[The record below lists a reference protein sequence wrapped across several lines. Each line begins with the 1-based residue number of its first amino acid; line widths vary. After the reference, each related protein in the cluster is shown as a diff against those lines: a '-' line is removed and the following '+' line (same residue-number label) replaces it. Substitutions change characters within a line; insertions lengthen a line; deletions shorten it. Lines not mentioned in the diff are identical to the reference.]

1 MSYQIPLQPSL
12 CCTDKLQS
20 DPLRLSKFLLTTA
33 VSRGVH
39 LHQPFQPISINLD
52 STGNLSTITL
62 VSSSE
67 PSQTVALLC
76 SRIIITAG
84 AWTPRVIR
92 TLFPHSTTYLPIT
105 SLAGH
110 SLVLRSPRWRQG
122 DEDGS
127 ANGHNQSGL
136 GAQISKEEGCHAVFT
151 TEPSGWSPELF
162 SRAGGEIYI
171 AGLNDAGIP
180 LPELA
185 TGRKVDQVCITI
197 LKNKAKELL
206 GKEINELGAGIGLK
220 DEEWDLDIL
229 REGLCFRPVGPQG
242 VPFLGKLEEKGLGGV
257 KTKDGGVWVAA
268 GHGPWGISMSL
279 GTGLVMAEM
288 IEGRPTSAD
297 IRNLGV
303 L

>member
-1 MSYQIPLQPSL
+1 M
-12 CCTDKLQS
+12 
-20 DPLRLSKFLLTTA
+20 
-33 VSRGVH
+33 H
-39 LHQPFQPISINLD
+39 
-52 STGNLSTITL
+52 
-62 VSSSE
+62 
-67 PSQTVALLC
+67 
-76 SRIIITAG
+76 
-84 AWTPRVIR
+84 
-92 TLFPHSTTYLPIT
+92 LPIT

-110 SLVLRSPRWRQG
+110 SLVLRSPRWEQG
-122 DEDGS
+122 DELGN
-127 ANGHNQSGL
+127 ANGHYQSDL
-136 GAQISKEEGCHAVFT
+136 GQQGSEEEGCHAVFT
-151 TEPSGWSPELF
+151 TEPNGWSPEIF

-185 TGRKVDQVCITI
+185 TGRKIDPACIAV

-206 GKEINELGAGIGLK
+206 GKEVNELGAGTDLE
-220 DEEWDLDIL
+220 DADWDLEIL
-229 REGLCFRPVGPQG
+229 REGLCFRPVGPRG
-242 VPFLGKLEEKGLGGV
+242 VPFLGKLNEKGLGGV
-257 KTKDGGVWVAA
+257 KTKDEGVWIAA